1 MNKELFRQMQ
11 SQLEPG
17 AEAVD
22 NLKARL
28 ETTPRKKTHW
38 GRYVALAACLTL
50 AIAAI
55 PLGQTALLA
64 DRAQPQRHSYV
75 TMDAPFQ
82 PIAELKNPIDGGGE
96 SAPTGSPGQGGDVSV
111 QPGAEAYDRLM
122 QGMGMLEE
130 DSQYP
135 DWYGGAYI
143 GADGQLTVLLV
154 DEQNPGDKSLELQ
167 VLGWTGDGTSFS
179 SAKYSHAYLT
189 QLMDRLDAELPALV
203 GEGGWSVN
211 TAENRVDVDLV
222 LPVRDEVL
230 ELLAQLDPSDDAIQ
244 INAYTQPKMELKAGE
259 DKAKLGEEPAPGG
272 DMDGDPAGYDTLVEK
287 LPGHIV
293 ELPDE
298 KTQAAA
304 HYDLAEEPKSVTV
317 QPVEG
322 PMGARPVEDELP
334 VPEPEE
340 QGEPDPEFPVEEPD
354 GGSAPVPGQVI
365 DTAHHDLAEL
375 PEQLPGGAYV
385 SEAPHRD

>member
-11 SQLEPG
+11 SQLKPG
-17 AEAVD
+17 GEAVD
-22 NLKARL
+22 SLKARMA
-28 ETTPRKKTHW
+28 ETTPARKKSHW
-38 GRYVALAACLTL
+38 GRYAALAACLTL

-55 PLGQTALLA
+55 PLGQTALFA
-64 DRAQPQRHSYV
+64 DRGQPQRHSYV

-82 PIAELKNPIDGGGE
+82 PMAELKNPIDGGGE
-96 SAPTGSPGQGGDVSV
+96 STPTGSPGQGGDVAV

-122 QGMGMLEE
+122 AGMGMLDE

-154 DEQNPGDKSLELQ
+154 DDQNPGDKSLELQ

-179 SAKYSHAYLT
+179 SAKYSHAYLA
-189 QLMDRLDAELPALV
+189 QLVDRLDAELPALV

-222 LPVRDEVL
+222 LPVGDEVL

-259 DKAKLGEEPAPGG
+259 DKAKLGEAPAPGG
-272 DMDGDPAGYDTLVEK
+272 VDGDPAGYDVPKGMVED
-287 LPGHIV
+287 LPGHIASHPIETV
-293 ELPDE
+293 AP
-298 KTQAAA
+298 A
-304 HYDLAEEPKSVTV
+304 HYDLAEEP
-317 QPVEG
+317 
-322 PMGARPVEDELP
+322 
-334 VPEPEE
+334 VPEPA
-340 QGEPDPEFPVEEPD
+340 GETDP
-354 GGSAPVPGQVI
+354 APVRDDV
-365 DTAHHDLAEL
+365 AHYDLLVEEL
-375 PEQLPGGAYV
+375 PEKLPGGAYV
-385 SEAPHRD
+385 SEPFSGN

>member
-11 SQLEPG
+11 SQLKPG
-17 AEAVD
+17 AETVD
-22 NLKARL
+22 SLKTRL
-28 ETTPRKKTHW
+28 ETAPARKKSHW
-38 GRYVALAACLTL
+38 GRYAALAACLTL

-55 PLGQTALLA
+55 PLGQTALFA
-64 DRAQPQRHSYV
+64 DGPQPQPQRHSYV

-82 PIAELKNPIDGGGE
+82 PIAELKNPIDGGGQE
-96 SAPTGSPGQGGDVSV
+96 SSALTGDPGRGGDVAV

-122 QGMGMLEE
+122 AGMGMLDEN
-130 DSQYP
+130 SQYP

-154 DEQNPGDKSLELQ
+154 DEKNPGDKSLELQ

-179 SAKYSHAYLT
+179 SAKYSHAYLA
-189 QLMDRLDAELPALV
+189 QLVDRLDEELPALV

-230 ELLAQLDPSDDAIQ
+230 ELLAQLDPSDDAIR

-259 DKAKLGEEPAPGG
+259 DKVKLGEAPAPGG
-272 DMDGDPAGYDTLVEK
+272 AMDGDPAGYDVPKGLVED

-304 HYDLAEEPKSVTV
+304 HYDLAEEPI
-317 QPVEG
+317 
-322 PMGARPVEDELP
+322 
-334 VPEPEE
+334 PEPE
-340 QGEPDPEFPVEEPD
+340 GEPDPAAVTD
-354 GGSAPVPGQVI
+354 A
-365 DTAHHDLAEL
+365 AHYDLIEEL